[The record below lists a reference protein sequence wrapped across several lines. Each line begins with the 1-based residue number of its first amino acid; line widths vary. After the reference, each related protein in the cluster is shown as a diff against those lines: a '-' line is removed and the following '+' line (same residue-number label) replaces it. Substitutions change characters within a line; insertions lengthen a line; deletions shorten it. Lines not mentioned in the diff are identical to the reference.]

1 MRRSRGLTAALALS
15 LAGAGTGL
23 GFVLMP
29 QASAVTAPVGFTADD
44 LPTWQPNGIVF
55 AMAEANGTVFAGGT
69 FSAVTAPESAGGG
82 SEQEAVNFVAL
93 DAATGVPTSCKLS
106 FTIGEG
112 TATVRALVVSED
124 KKTLYAGG
132 YFGAVNGVPVSS
144 VAAIDIENCAPKASF
159 HPGFPATVRA
169 LALGGGT
176 LYAGGDFGTVEG
188 QNRERFAAVD
198 ATTGALK
205 PFKADADE
213 PGRAVAVTPD

>member
-1 MRRSRGLTAALALS
+1 MRRSRGLTAAVALS

-23 GFVLMP
+23 GLVLMP

-55 AMAEANGTVFAGGT
+55 AMAEADGTVFTGGT
-69 FSAVTAPESAGGG
+69 FSAIRPGKGQTGAER
-82 SEQEAVNFVAL
+82 QAVNFASF
-93 DAATGVPTSCKLS
+93 DAATGAPGSCKLS

-112 TATVRALVVSED
+112 TATVRALLVSED

-132 YFGAVNGVPVSS
+132 YFAAVNGTPVNS
-144 VAAIDIENCAPKASF
+144 VAAIDIASCTPKASF
-159 HPGFPATVRA
+159 RPAFPATVRA

-176 LYAGGDFGTVEG
+176 LYAGGDFGTVAG
-188 QNRERFAAVD
+188 QQRQRFAAVD